1 MEDETCLR
9 DSEHYNKIGVQ
20 LYQFYKLN
28 LHFDTVLIDRKGNHL
43 QVHKLILFA
52 SSEYFHNVLWPDRGS
67 LQLDVSYGILEKL
80 VEFLYTGELQVAP
93 HEWEDILVVA
103 KSLQITHLVHLLQ
116 IHQPRCYSMSTSQ
129 TENLQIKVEIDEDP
143 YEMPKQ
149 TEHVQRFA
157 ASTDVTE
164 KIVHPPNLSS
174 QTLITDTVRGADC
187 TWHSGSGYQTS
198 EFHGL
203 PMFFAGESPVQS
215 DPLERM
221 QTQRQSRKKYQGR
234 KCARPK
240 TAKLKRHVVRDTNIV
255 AEGSEKP
262 EKISSVVVAKRMLKK
277 QSMHKEASRSVRGK
291 TKCVASSLKSLFWAA
306 QNIIKKYSFIKA
318 LPYFHINKKTHN
330 KSFLCRKCPHFFKCY
345 NQWKAHNI
353 SFHLSSSKRHNKNPL
368 LKIITTKTEQ
378 EPNSEHLKLDK
389 RDIPSVPSPSSAAP
403 LQCPECG
410 DTYVYRVK
418 FRNHLVETHGYT
430 NEQLCKMENIWTR
443 CGVGGCSFAAASVK
457 DMTRHMKL
465 FHPHVYFDCP
475 LCQRH
480 FRTQFSLNKH
490 MLCIH
495 RERKKYLHT
504 CCVCGKTFA
513 QKTQKRG
520 HEKVQH
526 GIDSNVKVHECPVEG
541 CSYTTV
547 VKYNLQQHISKHSKE
562 KNVPCQYC
570 GAKFKCQQYLNRHL
584 NSVHLSPQP
593 ATSLLCQVCGAE
605 FKTKGTLQIHLDM
618 MHSDCER
625 FKCHKCPFESK
636 RKIDLSNH
644 LYQMHGFKADFE
656 KRDIIFCDQCPDYST
671 LSAARMRRHIIT
683 SHSELRQFACQYCE
697 KTYKDKRGLRTHQSY
712 THTETKS
719 FKCTQCDYSGK
730 TASSLTKHQRHQH
743 LFKDVKPYVCAHCP
757 YRSSICGN
765 TRIHIRTKH
774 PGMEVKVVTDE
785 DDLAK
790 IKLVMA
796 EQKKLQEKCKL

>member
-20 LYQFYKLN
+20 LYQFYRHK
-28 LHFDTVLIDRKGNHL
+28 LHFDTVLMDREGRHL
-43 QVHKLILFA
+43 QVHRLILFA
-52 SSEYFHNVLWPDRGS
+52 SSEYFHNLLWPDRGS
-67 LQLDVSYGILEKL
+67 LQLDVSYDILEKMI
-80 VEFLYTGELQVAP
+80 EFLYTGELQVAP
-93 HEWEDILVVA
+93 HEWEHILAVA
-103 KSLQITHLVHLLQ
+103 KSLHITHLVHLLQ
-116 IHQPRCYSMSTSQ
+116 THQPPCYSMSTGQ
-129 TENLQIKVEIDEDP
+129 TEKLQIKAEIIEDP
-143 YEMPKQ
+143 YEMCKQ
-149 TEHVQRFA
+149 EEHVQGFS
-157 ASTDVTE
+157 ASIDVTE
-164 KIVHPPNLSS
+164 KSVQPPNLSS
-174 QTLITDTVRGADC
+174 QSLCSSITNTIKEDGC
-187 TWHSGSGYQTS
+187 SWHSGSGYQTS
-198 EFHGL
+198 EVNGL
-203 PMFFAGESPVQS
+203 PVNFAGESPAQS
-215 DPLERM
+215 EPLEGM
-221 QTQRQSRKKYQGR
+221 QTLKQSRKKYQGR
-234 KCARPK
+234 KYAKPK
-240 TAKLKRHVVRDTNIV
+240 TAESKRHFVTDTNIIK
-255 AEGSEKP
+255 EGCEKSEK
-262 EKISSVVVAKRMLKK
+262 INSVLVAKRMLIK
-277 QSMHKEASRSVRGK
+277 QLHKEASGSVHGK
-291 TKCVASSLKSLFWAA
+291 TKCFISPRKSLFFTAR
-306 QNIIKKYSFIKA
+306 NIIKKYSFIKVQ
-318 LPYFHINKKTHN
+318 PYFNNISMHN

-345 NQWKAHNI
+345 SQWKAHNL
-353 SFHLSSSKRHNKNPL
+353 SFHLSSKEKHNKNPL
-368 LKIITTKTEQ
+368 LKTINMNTMQDSKC
-378 EPNSEHLKLDK
+378 LKLDK
-389 RDIPSVPSPSSAAP
+389 RDIPSVHGTSSAAP

-443 CGVGGCSFAAASVK
+443 CGVEGCNFAAASVK

-465 FHPHVYFDCP
+465 LHPDVYFDCP

-480 FRTQFSLNKH
+480 FRTQFSRNKH

-526 GIDSNVKVHECPVEG
+526 GIDSNVKVHECPAKG

-547 VKYNLQQHISKHSKE
+547 VKYNMQQHISKHSKE
-562 KNVPCQYC
+562 KNIACQYC

-584 NSVHLSPQP
+584 NSVHLSPKS
-593 ATSLLCQVCGAE
+593 ATSLLCQVCGSE
-605 FKTKGTLQIHLDM
+605 FKTKGTLQVHLDM

-644 LYQMHGFKADFE
+644 LYQMHGIKADFE

-671 LSAARMRRHIIT
+671 LSASRMRRHIIT
-683 SHSELRQFACQYCE
+683 SHSELRRFACQYCD
-697 KTYKDKRGLRTHQSY
+697 KTYKDARGLRTHQSY

-719 FKCTQCDYSGK
+719 FKCTECDYSGK

-743 LFKDVKPYVCAHCP
+743 LFKDVKPYVCGHCP

-765 TRIHIRTKH
+765 TRLHIRTKH